1 MTQETKIISS
11 RSNDLVKQVIALKE
25 KKHRDAT
32 SSFIIEGDHLFSM
45 AKSRNVILKVFCL
58 EAGFD
63 RDEIIVSYDVM
74 KKMSSLKSI
83 PKVLAIVK
91 KPDESITNRKRL
103 IFLDGIQDP
112 GNMGTIIRTATAFGF
127 DGIIASY
134 ESADFYNQ
142 KTIMASQGTIF
153 SLPLVRMSSTDFIA
167 YAKEN
172 KYQIIASSLEKDSGD
187 IKNLKVEDKYILV
200 IGSEGQGISEVVLK
214 EATNKVI
221 IPINNVDSLNA
232 GVAAGIL
239 MYQVK
244 QNTHL

>member
-1 MTQETKIISS
+1 
-11 RSNDLVKQVIALKE
+11 
-25 KKHRDAT
+25 
-32 SSFIIEGDHLFSM
+32 M

-91 KPDESITNRKRL
+91 KPDESITNKKRL

-187 IKNLKVEDKYILV
+187 IKNLKVEEKYILV
-200 IGSEGQGISEVVLK
+200 IGSEGQGISEIVLK
-214 EATNKVI
+214 GATNKVI